1 MNKLSFQ
8 GIQTASAIGGL
19 NIYKLTDK
27 DKRLAEK
34 LANDISLKTLM
45 PGLSEYQ
52 YQIWDDTIQ
61 KALAQKCKNTFLLAK
76 HRVPCG
82 VLNYAQTPYMFNVNY
97 AATWPVCSA
106 QRVPFAGKALFLE
119 LFRHFLES
127 SAQIIELWGIKN
139 APFDPVG
146 KYRQLGFKMYGGD
159 NFQEL
164 MRINREQAANTMDK
178 FKDIIKLQSV
188 KQNLDIDLFL
198 FFEMSSRQKNKH

>member
-1 MNKLSFQ
+1 
-8 GIQTASAIGGL
+8 
-19 NIYKLTDK
+19 
-27 DKRLAEK
+27 
-34 LANDISLKTLM
+34 M

-198 FFEMSSRQKNKH
+198 FFEIITHTDTKKASHQGSSFLLFQTDCSLRER